1 MNYNQGVTKPS
12 GALTLR
18 PIRANQPTPSV
29 LDIIRRGLPDK
40 NLNPF
45 VNQWRKANMM
55 NLLRGGLR
63 VYAADKMGGTMH
75 GWGALY
81 LTIVKPVGDVSDLLK
96 EYADNLPLLHGL
108 SFQAWAGERG
118 MAFKYAHLGL
128 AGTKVVTD
136 VGVAYIVD
144 AFQNSVE
151 VENMKFHGLGT
162 GSTAEN
168 ATDTA
173 LVTELTTEY
182 TGNVRATGTTTEG
195 ASANI
200 YRTVATNTL
209 DGTPGAALREHGIFS
224 ASTVGVLLDR
234 TVYAAITL
242 VSGDGLASTY
252 DLTLTAGS

>member
-1 MNYNQGVTKPS
+1 MSYHQGVTNPS
-12 GALTLR
+12 GALALR
-18 PIRANQPTPSV
+18 PIRKQQPTSIMDV
-29 LDIIRRGLPDK
+29 IKRGLPNK
-40 NLNPF
+40 NISPL

-55 NLLRGGLR
+55 NLLRGVHKLWL
-63 VYAADKMGGTMH
+63 ADKMGGPAYA
-75 GWGALY
+75 WGALY
-81 LTIVKPVGDVSDLLK
+81 LTIVKPMGDASDLLR

-151 VENMKFHGLGT
+151 LENMKYHGLGT
-162 GSTAEN
+162 GSTAE
-168 ATDTA
+168 AAADTA

-195 ASANI
+195 ATANI
-200 YRTVATNTL
+200 YRTVGVNTL

-234 TVYAAITL
+234 TVYAAINL
-242 VSGDGLASTY
+242 SSGDGLSSTY
-252 DLTLTAGS
+252 DLTLTSGS

>member
-1 MNYNQGVTKPS
+1 MNYHQGVTNPS
-12 GALTLR
+12 GALALR
-18 PIRANQPTPSV
+18 VIREQQPSSV
-29 LDIIRRGLPDK
+29 LDIIKRGLPNK
-40 NLNPF
+40 SANPA
-45 VNQWRKANMM
+45 VNEWRKSNMM
-55 NLLRGGLR
+55 RLLRGSYKVWL
-63 VYAADKMGGTMH
+63 ADKMGGPAYA
-75 GWGALY
+75 WGALY

-108 SFQAWAGERG
+108 SFQAWASEKG

-151 VENMKFHGLGT
+151 LENMKYAGLGT
-162 GSTAEN
+162 GTTAE
-168 ATDTA
+168 AAADTA

-195 ASANI
+195 ATANI

-209 DGTPGAALREHGIFS
+209 DGTPGAALREHGVFS

-234 TVYAAITL
+234 TVYSAITL
-242 VSGDGLASTY
+242 SSGDGLQSTY